1 MATFLEIIEQSG
13 MEFPVFESD
22 TDYDPNRLEN
32 LFPQFSPNLQKSNIS
47 DGLFVSCLTWLHSLF
62 NIPITRYPFES
73 MGNTL
78 EEYSKHATCVPME
91 VSYLDAETLIEMTGA
106 SESITPRVSAFR
118 IRDDLIVKVN
128 NGYHLPY
135 VESLNLLMVRTLT
148 TIPVPQIRQV
158 TMKGKTGYLVMENIP
173 GRTLRECWDELSIFR
188 QFYIAWTL
196 RGYVKQ
202 LRSIRRTVPGNLDGS
217 ICQGVFLMEDGAGPF
232 WTYSEFVDW
241 FNHKLEVGKRFCKT
255 NPDTPPFDKSY
266 PLVFT
271 HNDISMRNVILGDD
285 GKVYLVDWAF
295 SGFYP
300 AWMEYAAMAWYLD
313 VTPRSWSR

>member
-1 MATFLEIIEQSG
+1 MATFLEIIEQ
-13 MEFPVFESD
+13 
-22 TDYDPNRLEN
+22 LEN

-47 DGLFVSCLTWLHSLF
+47 DAVFASCLTWLHSLF
-62 NIPITRYPFES
+62 NIPITRYSFES

-188 QFYIAWTL
+188 QFYIAWRL
-196 RGYVKQ
+196 RGYVK
-202 LRSIRRTVPGNLDGS
+202 
-217 ICQGVFLMEDGAGPF
+217 
-232 WTYSEFVDW
+232 Y
-241 FNHKLEVGKRFCKT
+241 NHKLDVRKRFCKT
-255 NPDTPPFDKSY
+255 NPDTPPFDESY